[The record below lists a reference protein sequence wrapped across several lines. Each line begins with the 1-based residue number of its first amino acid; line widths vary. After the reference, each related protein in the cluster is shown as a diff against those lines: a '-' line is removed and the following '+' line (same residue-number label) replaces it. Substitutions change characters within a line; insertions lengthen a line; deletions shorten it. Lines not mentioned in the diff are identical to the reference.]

1 MPYSFEQANKMANKM
16 FLADK
21 RYVYTTPKSFLELLE
36 LFKLMLEKKR
46 DQIENEKIMYETG
59 LIKLEETEVKV
70 AELSEDL
77 KIIQVEV
84 ERKKEEAD

>member
-1 MPYSFEQANKMANKM
+1 MPYSFEQANKMALKM
-16 FLADK
+16 FQADK

-36 LFKLMLEKKR
+36 LFKLMLEKQR

-70 AELSEDL
+70 AEL
-77 KIIQVEV
+77 
-84 ERKKEEAD
+84 